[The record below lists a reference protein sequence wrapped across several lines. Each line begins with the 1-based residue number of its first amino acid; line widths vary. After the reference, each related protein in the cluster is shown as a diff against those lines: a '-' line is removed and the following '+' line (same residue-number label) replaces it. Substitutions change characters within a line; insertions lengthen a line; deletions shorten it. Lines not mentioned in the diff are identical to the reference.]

1 MSIDDLPESSAT
13 AEAAIAL
20 IEKWLADE
28 SGYDE
33 QIWPGL
39 MRNLEKQRL
48 SSRKLF
54 VE

>member
-1 MSIDDLPESSAT
+1 MSVDDLPKSSAI

-33 QIWPGL
+33 EIWPKL
-39 MRNLEKQRL
+39 KQNLEKNRL

-54 VE
+54 RE